1 MRRLS
6 RRALLGGAG
15 AYWFD
20 SSRVL
25 AGTPTVRLQL
35 VTAKASAIRELSFAD
50 LRQLYRGKRISI
62 AGVKVIPFN
71 HPPNTPDRIGFDRVV
86 LGMDPEEVGRYW
98 VDQKIRGGD
107 APPRTIDSVSLLLR
121 VVAAL
126 PGAFA
131 YVREG
136 FASPELKVVPLD
148 GKLPGDAGYLLTL

>member
-1 MRRLS
+1 
-6 RRALLGGAG
+6 
-15 AYWFD
+15 
-20 SSRVL
+20 
-25 AGTPTVRLQL
+25 VRLQL
-35 VTAKASAIRELSFAD
+35 ITAKSNAIRDLSFAE
-50 LRQLYRGKRISI
+50 LRQLYRGKRISL

-71 HPPNTPDRIGFDRVV
+71 HPPATPDRVGFDRVV

-107 APPRTIDSVSLLLR
+107 APPRTIDSVNLLLR

-136 FASPELKVVPLD
+136 FSSPELKVVSLE
-148 GKLPGDAGYLLTL
+148 GKLPGDAGYVLVL

>member
-1 MRRLS
+1 MQRVS
-6 RRALLGGAG
+6 RRALLGAG
-15 AYWFD
+15 AWLG
-20 SSRVL
+20 SSHAF

-35 VTAKASAIRELSFAD
+35 VTAKASPIRDLSFAD
-50 LRQLYRGKRISI
+50 LRQMYRGKRISI
-62 AGVKVIPFN
+62 AGVKMIPFN
-71 HPPNTPDRIGFDRVV
+71 HPPGTPDRIGFDRVV
-86 LGMDPEEVGRYW
+86 LGMGPEEVGRYW

-136 FASPELKVVPLD
+136 FGSPELKVVSLE
-148 GKLPGDAGYLLTL
+148 GKLPGDAGYLLVL